1 MKKKT
6 LALFSAA
13 VMAAAAMTGC
23 SNNTAPTSPSTEETT
38 KAPEAPSTEAAAETA
53 AEEQKKELVILG
65 GNGAGLIAAIQAAED
80 GINPSKILILS
91 GSGELAA
98 DMKEK
103 EDFNQYRFIRQR
115 YRNVHYD
122 GQEKERSIWH
132 GVF

>member
-38 KAPEAPSTEAAAETA
+38 KAPEAPSTEAVAETA

-65 GNGAGLIAAIQAAED
+65 GNGAGLIAAIQAAEM
-80 GINPSKILILS
+80 GLIRL
-91 GSGELAA
+91 
-98 DMKEK
+98 
-103 EDFNQYRFIRQR
+103 RF
-115 YRNVHYD
+115 
-122 GQEKERSIWH
+122 
-132 GVF
+132 

>member
-98 DMKEK
+98 DMKILSMRRRRPSSLK
-103 EDFNQYRFIRQR
+103 QR
-115 YRNVHYD
+115 LTIHTTLSCRIH
-122 GQEKERSIWH
+122 
-132 GVF
+132 